1 MFIRKEVPDCDL
13 YPGNQRNF
21 NEENPE
27 LKNET
32 LASRVKPLVIEG
44 SSKKILRTHGLNIS
58 PMEKKALITVMLL
71 LAWIHSGAWT
81 FQAIRSI
88 DRNITASGCTVISI
102 AKGDRV
108 FFGGNDDY
116 INPDSWYWVD
126 PGDSTRY
133 GVIWI
138 GAPDNPQQGVNEKGL
153 AYDSNGLPRVEVDPH
168 RERIP
173 VSEAYHLYCMQIM
186 HECARVEEVI
196 AWVNLH
202 QRPPYMHDQLHF
214 ADATG
219 DAVIISA
226 GADGEM
232 VFRRK
237 APGDGFLVST
247 NFNVANPDNGFGYPC
262 WRYDRA
268 EALLGELISKPGPL
282 DSRDITRVMDAVHVE
297 QGSSWTLETL
307 VADLVNGVVYIYYF
321 YQYDRPL
328 VLEVASELAN
338 PRESGPLSQL
348 FPEDVREEATRRY
361 QEARASLRMS
371 RIIGYLWP
379 AVVLFSLILFF
390 IFPLGP
396 KKVSRF
402 WLAAVLVLGPIGL
415 TACFLA
421 GRNGENHSR
430 RIALTETTGN
440 LIPVVVSFTL
450 GLTLLIREAIS
461 GTTSPLFQ
469 LFLILIMP
477 LILVWLS
484 QGILLVHLSQKGFP
498 QFLFQRLPQAAIT
511 AFLSLAGI
519 VPVAMVL
526 ANRNLNISLII
537 PFSPLAFA
545 NWWAYV
551 VLGSVPGG
559 ILVYFFERWEA
570 KRGYQAWAGLTLKQ
584 GPLSLPPFR
593 KTRVWLLISLV
604 MLLGGL
610 VLGASLNRG

>member
-1 MFIRKEVPDCDL
+1 MIKR
-13 YPGNQRNF
+13 
-21 NEENPE
+21 
-27 LKNET
+27 
-32 LASRVKPLVIEG
+32 
-44 SSKKILRTHGLNIS
+44 
-58 PMEKKALITVMLL
+58 ALIFTILL
-71 LAWIHSGAWT
+71 LIGMKSHSLPFGP
-81 FQAIRSI
+81 FPFI
-88 DRNITASGCTVISI
+88 DNNPPVTGCTVISV

-138 GAPDNPQQGVNEKGL
+138 GTPDNPQQGVNEKGL
-153 AYDSNGLPRVEVDPH
+153 AYDSNGLPRVEVNPH

-186 HECARVEEVI
+186 QECARVEEVI

-237 APGDGFLVST
+237 PPGDGFLVST
-247 NFNVANPDNGFGYPC
+247 NFNVANPDNGFGFPC

-268 EALLGELISKPGPL
+268 EALIGELISKPGPM
-282 DSRDITRVMDAVHVE
+282 DFQEVTQVMDAVHVE
-297 QGSSWTLETL
+297 KGSSWTLETL
-307 VADLVNGVVYIYYF
+307 VADLVKGVVYIYYF

-348 FPEDVREEATRRY
+348 FPEDVREEAARRY
-361 QEARASLRMS
+361 QEARAGFRMS
-371 RIIGYLWP
+371 RIIGILWP
-379 AVVLFSLILFF
+379 ALVLFSLLMLIIL
-390 IFPLGP
+390 LKDTRKG
-396 KKVSRF
+396 SSF
-402 WLAAVLVLGPIGL
+402 WFAAVLVLGPLGL
-415 TACFLA
+415 IARSLA
-421 GRNGENHSR
+421 KIKRETPVVRNS
-430 RIALTETTGN
+430 IIETTGN
-440 LIPVVVSFTL
+440 LIPIVIFFTL
-450 GLTLLIREAIS
+450 GLTLLILETIS
-461 GTTSPLFQ
+461 GTASPLFQ
-469 LFLILIMP
+469 LFLILILP

-484 QGILLVHLSQKGFP
+484 QGILMVHLSQKGFP
-498 QFLFQRLPQAAIT
+498 RFLFQRLLQAVIS

-519 VPVAMVL
+519 VPVAMIL
-526 ANRNLNISLII
+526 SNRNLNISLII
-537 PFSPLAFA
+537 PLSPLAVA

-559 ILVYFFERWEA
+559 ILVYLFERWET
-570 KRGYQAWAGLTLKQ
+570 KRGYRAWTSLINEEGT
-584 GPLSLPPFR
+584 LSLPPFR
-593 KTRVWLLISLV
+593 KTWGWLLISLV

-610 VLGASLNRG
+610 VLGTSLSHG